1 MQFYVSNTR
10 PSADGETITATII
23 DRDLNRLHL
32 LDFPADI
39 KIIGEDEDAN
49 PIGQFLLCHTFELS
63 KFSNP
68 PCNIICDAV
77 LAQLRT
83 SFPFTSYYI
92 ILHEIVNIN
101 IHKT

>member
-39 KIIGEDEDAN
+39 KIIGEDEDGN
-49 PIGQFLLCHTFELS
+49 PIVRCPKERVRFG
-63 KFSNP
+63 
-68 PCNIICDAV
+68 NITVRVVKREHEKAGNT
-77 LAQLRT
+77 LR
-83 SFPFTSYYI
+83 FAALFMP
-92 ILHEIVNIN
+92 
-101 IHKT
+101 